1 MAVIYLGTIK
11 VAMYHYPAH
20 NKSLVRMQT
29 TLRFVCAVQLKRY
42 VSANANAKVY
52 MQILK
57 ANKLN
62 KMNLKEKTL

>member
-1 MAVIYLGTIK
+1 
-11 VAMYHYPAH
+11 
-20 NKSLVRMQT
+20 MQT

>member
-1 MAVIYLGTIK
+1 MEFCYAPLHKI
-11 VAMYHYPAH
+11 
-20 NKSLVRMQT
+20 
-29 TLRFVCAVQLKRY
+29 QLWQRY
-42 VSANANAKVY
+42 VSANAKVY